1 MALLVSACG
10 GSAAKGPDND
20 LATIELGHRP
30 DGDDP
35 TLAHIARQLD
45 ILEDTCTANTRTRLA
60 DFVAN
65 TMNIV
70 EDKSAYS
77 VTPVQVLDDAVTAS
91 DAYAASQSGTVDC
104 LNMFV
109 FLAMEYQGGQK

>member
-1 MALLVSACG
+1 
-10 GSAAKGPDND
+10 
-20 LATIELGHRP
+20 
-30 DGDDP
+30 
-35 TLAHIARQLD
+35 
-45 ILEDTCTANTRTRLA
+45 
-60 DFVAN
+60 
-65 TMNIV
+65 MNIV